1 MPIEIVEPVP
11 GVELPRGALSVDADD
26 IRFTYREGP
35 EVLHGIT
42 LSVPAGGHVAIVGE
56 TGCGKSTF
64 VKVVSRLVDPT
75 EGSFLIGGG
84 DLRAGGAGGR
94 PGPQPGGAPGGVPF
108 ATTRPA

>member
-75 EGSFLIGGG
+75 EGSLLIDGV
-84 DLRAGGAGGR
+84 DLR
-94 PGPQPGGAPGGVPF
+94 QVAPGARPAPHPAGPPDAVPF
-108 ATTRPA
+108 RTTRPP